1 MLNTTINPL
10 EQTTK
15 KIINL
20 LEQLTREYQQIQ
32 QTETASLIKVF
43 PPNEQELSIIEEID
57 LLTNDLR
64 GFASQIKI
72 TNQIQNPDRALK
84 FLCEIRIFV
93 NPFLADLYFTK
104 GDRFP
109 TIHQYLQKLDYL
121 QFLLIDWLSNN
132 GDRK

>member
-20 LEQLTREYQQIQ
+20 LEQLTRDYQQIQ

-109 TIHQYLQKLDYL
+109 TVHQYLQKLDYL

-132 GDRK
+132 GDR

>member
-20 LEQLTREYQQIQ
+20 LEQLTRDYQQIQ
-32 QTETASLIKVF
+32 QTETAALVEIF

-57 LLTNDLR
+57 LLTTDLR

-84 FLCEIRIFV
+84 FLCKIRIFV
-93 NPFLADLYFTK
+93 NPFLADLYFSK

-109 TIHQYLQKLDYL
+109 IVHQYLQKLDYL

-132 GDRK
+132 GDC

>member
-20 LEQLTREYQQIQ
+20 LEQLTRDYQQIE
-32 QTETASLIKVF
+32 QTESASLVKIF
-43 PPNEQELSIIEEID
+43 PLNEQELSIMEEVDILTTD
-57 LLTNDLR
+57 LC

-72 TNQIQNPDRALK
+72 TNQIQNPDQALK
-84 FLCEIRIFV
+84 FLYKIRILV
-93 NPFLADLYFTK
+93 NPFLADLYFSK
-104 GDRFP
+104 GDQFP
-109 TIHQYLQKLDYL
+109 IVHQYLQKLDYL

-132 GDRK
+132 SDR

>member
-1 MLNTTINPL
+1 
-10 EQTTK
+10 
-15 KIINL
+15 
-20 LEQLTREYQQIQ
+20 
-32 QTETASLIKVF
+32 
-43 PPNEQELSIIEEID
+43 
-57 LLTNDLR
+57 LR

-109 TIHQYLQKLDYL
+109 TVHQYLQKLDYL

-132 GDRK
+132 GDR